1 MQCGGGQLHVTD
13 PGGEGTRVRV
23 HRARQVRRQAV
34 RKKKSRGLPQSER
47 RRVGEARSSHGAIH
61 GRLAVNEPSGN
72 DRLLVC
78 GRYDNKLVESV
89 DVMEAHDMVSRRA
102 GKIVDMLDIST
113 SWLSVFY

>member
-1 MQCGGGQLHVTD
+1 M
-13 PGGEGTRVRV
+13 
-23 HRARQVRRQAV
+23 
-34 RKKKSRGLPQSER
+34 
-47 RRVGEARSSHGAIH
+47 
-61 GRLAVNEPSGN
+61 NEPSGN